1 MSPTNTDSI
10 AALPTFAALDVR
22 AVIEQERRGASI
34 QVDES
39 YFQGQELAIDTV
51 GTASTLNDRRNIVS
65 QSRQFYDQIRVDFD
79 SLTRENLISAS
90 TRFRQLLQRL
100 PEVQYLKR
108 NFPETCF
115 IVPEWL
121 RNRGEVNYGA
131 RIYFFREDDAPSPT
145 DVLDR
150 NIDAVVTGN
159 RADFEQYQGD
169 LHGYPECCIEYFS
182 TYEQQ
187 TETGPELE
195 AVEPIENYIDDDV
208 TAERQARSD
217 SIEDIVD
224 GIFEIP
230 QVYAFFAREFYP
242 EPGCEQARHRGVSIY
257 GTLSDAYPETLVKDY
272 FRLNAGWSYLMAK
285 ATAPEQMS
293 AKRPVPGSLG
303 REHLQFYLPLWV
315 TLTSPRYQSG

>member
-1 MSPTNTDSI
+1 MSSTNTDSV
-10 AALPTFAALDVR
+10 AALPTFAALDIR

-39 YFQGQELAIDTV
+39 YFRGQKSAIEAV
-51 GTASTLNDRRNIVS
+51 GTASTLTDRRNIVS
-65 QSRQFYDQIRVDFD
+65 QSRRFYDQIQVDFD
-79 SLTRENLISAS
+79 SLTRDNLISAS

-100 PEVQYLKR
+100 PEVQYLKQV
-108 NFPETCF
+108 FPETCF

-121 RNRGEVNYGA
+121 RTDGEVKYGA
-131 RIYFFREDDAPSPT
+131 RIYFFRDDAAPAPT
-145 DVLDR
+145 NVLQR
-150 NIDAVVTGN
+150 NIEAVVADDRT
-159 RADFEQYQGD
+159 DFEQYQGY

-182 TYEQQ
+182 TRERQ
-187 TETGPELE
+187 TESGPELE

-208 TAERQARSD
+208 TAERQACSA
-217 SIEDIVD
+217 SIEDTAD
-224 GIFEIP
+224 GIFETP
-230 QVYAFFAREFYP
+230 QAYAFFAREFFP

-257 GTLSDAYPETLVKDY
+257 ETLSNTYPEALVKDY

-303 REHLQFYLPLWV
+303 REHLRFSLPLRV
-315 TLTSPRYQSG
+315 TVTTPRYQRG

>member
-1 MSPTNTDSI
+1 MSPTDTDSV

-34 QVDES
+34 QVDGN
-39 YFQGQELAIDTV
+39 YFRGQELAIDAV
-51 GTASTLNDRRNIVS
+51 GTASTLTDRRNIVS
-65 QSRQFYDQIRVDFD
+65 QSRRFYEQIRVDFD

-90 TRFRQLLQRL
+90 DRFGQLLQRL

-108 NFPETCF
+108 VFPGTCF

-121 RNRGEVNYGA
+121 RTGGEVKYGA
-131 RIYFFREDDAPSPT
+131 RIYFFRADAAPAPT
-145 DVLDR
+145 DILQRNVESVVADDR
-150 NIDAVVTGN
+150 TE
-159 RADFEQYQGD
+159 FEQYQGG
-169 LHGYPECCIEYFS
+169 LHGYPKCCIEYFS
-182 TYEQQ
+182 THERQ

-208 TAERQARSD
+208 TAERQARSA
-217 SIEDIVD
+217 SIGDVVD

-230 QVYAFFAREFYP
+230 QAYAFFAREFYP
-242 EPGCEQARHRGVSIY
+242 EPGCERARHRGVSIY
-257 GTLSDAYPETLVKDY
+257 ETLSNAYPETLVKDY

-285 ATAPEQMS
+285 ATAPEQRS

-303 REHLQFYLPLWV
+303 REHLRFYLPLRRTV
-315 TLTSPRYQSG
+315 TTPRYQTG